1 MCEVQAGRQGNAGK
15 MELVR
20 RDQLPNS
27 QLCDTCRFMNHCAMY
42 DDAEYGRRL
51 RISQGA
57 DLSELA
63 HNRRAAAA
71 ILDSFDDVEIK
82 INPHFILSNLKN
94 PEYTINGLLGDRKG
108 IHGYKGIATAF
119 KAAKEQGCKVVV
131 IDFDMH
137 MSGRVKSKI
146 SKIAQKLNFRYPD
159 FLNHDIEVCYLVCN
173 DSAIRIAL
181 SDFVVSNPKETIK
194 KFEDQIKKIAR

>member
-1 MCEVQAGRQGNAGK
+1 VRPEHAALNGVTLPPSDEFWESYYPPNGWRCRCTVVQVRKKKHPATPHDEAMALGEAALERDTKGMFRFNPGKQERVFPAYNAYTQERCRNCQLGGK
-15 MELVR
+15 DTLGKVELVR

-57 DLSELA
+57 DLSELV

-82 INPHFILSNLKN
+82 INPHFILPNLKN
-94 PEYTINGLLGDRKG
+94 PEYTIKGILADRKG
-108 IHGYKGIATAF
+108 IESEKG
-119 KAAKEQGCKVVV
+119 V
-131 IDFDMH
+131 
-137 MSGRVKSKI
+137 
-146 SKIAQKLNFRYPD
+146 
-159 FLNHDIEVCYLVCN
+159 
-173 DSAIRIAL
+173 
-181 SDFVVSNPKETIK
+181 
-194 KFEDQIKKIAR
+194 